1 LISVKLTAQI
11 FRVVAIAEAVTWLA
25 LLIAMFFKW
34 VLGHEEAIA
43 IPGMTHGIVFV
54 VYVVVALFAAWRLK
68 WNLVTTGLALVASIP
83 PFGTLVFEV
92 WAKRKGL
99 LGGTEAPSKVA
110 AA

>member
-1 LISVKLTAQI
+1 MISAKLTAQV

-54 VYVVVALFAAWRLK
+54 VYVVVSLFTAWRLK
-68 WNLVTTGLALVASIP
+68 WTLTTTGLALVASIP
-83 PFGTLVFEV
+83 PFGTLVFEI
-92 WAKRKGL
+92 WAKRKGHL
-99 LGGTEAPSKVA
+99 DDVEAPSKVA